1 MREVPANAALTRATA
16 SALESRARYDRMP
29 FERLFEGNGH
39 GDSYS
44 LTGSNPDLDTMVAV
58 RNRTEP

>member
-1 MREVPANAALTRATA
+1 MREVQANAALTRATA
-16 SALESRARYDRMP
+16 SALSPARYDRVP
-29 FERLFEGNGH
+29 VERLFEGNGH
-39 GDSYS
+39 GDSSS